1 MRAQKGSTARVAKC
15 AERIFTL
22 PEICIERERYYTN
35 SYQETEG
42 EPPCLRQAKAFAK
55 TLDHMSIQIYLS
67 LVVHAAKPA
76 VEQFCLS

>member
-55 TLDHMSIQIYLS
+55 TLDHMTFSNLFKHSCILNGG
-67 LVVHAAKPA
+67 P
-76 VEQFCLS
+76 FC